1 MFGCLVVG
9 EDVGCCG
16 GARESREA
24 ESRTA
29 AAGVCVLCV
38 VIARKCQGTN
48 RLGRR
53 AKSCRPPSRTTSG
66 TLRIGRERKGKK
78 EEKVERIIVR
88 ESVCVCVLRVCG
100 RKREEERKRGR
111 KREISLGK

>member
-1 MFGCLVVG
+1 M
-9 EDVGCCG
+9 
-16 GARESREA
+16 
-24 ESRTA
+24 
-29 AAGVCVLCV
+29 CVLCV

-78 EEKVERIIVR
+78 EEKVERIIER
-88 ESVCVCVLRVCG
+88 ESVCVCALRVCG
-100 RKREEERKRGR
+100 RKREEERKKAGNQFREMKERRGQE
-111 KREISLGK
+111 RESVTQVE